1 MLVDPTQ
8 LPFVTIFFGVVTF
21 ILVMSLPAFLELK
34 KSRDPKP
41 RRSEESFASR
51 KYEVQLT
58 SIERSEEI
66 ETDMDLMKKM
76 SNVLSALP
84 NLEA

>member
-1 MLVDPTQ
+1 MLGDPTQ

-21 ILVMSLPAFLELK
+21 ILVMFLPAFLELK
-34 KSRDPKP
+34 KSRDSEP

-51 KYEVQLT
+51 KYEVQLA